1 MVSIPPPITQMKTE
15 FERAR
20 RWRRGRHEPLQFGD
34 IRWEAL
40 DRFLTLGFP
49 TTQDEDW
56 RFTDVA
62 PFSEKIFTLPLQTPS
77 DAKYSGLTPLR
88 LPGDFATE
96 LVFVNGY
103 FLAAE
108 PSRDVLPTG
117 IRLGSLSEVL
127 DSNATEVTSYLARVA
142 PFANRAFVALN
153 TALFVDGACILIP
166 AQTVLE
172 KPIHVRFIST
182 GEADR
187 RPAMSSP
194 RVLVVLGDKSRATVV
209 ESYVGPKGVQYF
221 TNALTEIVL
230 GENAVLDHYK
240 LQCESIDAYHVST
253 TNVIAAAGANCS
265 RHCINAGGALVRDE
279 VVVVLGGEDAKCTL
293 NGLYMADGER
303 LVDNHTTILHR
314 MQRCRSH
321 QVYDGVLAG
330 RATGVF
336 DGKIVIGAEASQ
348 SDAKQ
353 INRTLLLS
361 EGARID
367 STKHL
372 EKLAKDAHCIQ
383 RRIIRRV
390 DEEAGLPS
398 LAYASL
404 RSRGIGDAEARRLV
418 IHAFVR
424 GMLKRLPFQPIAVGL
439 EELLQQQL
447 EHMIGSAV

>member
-20 RWRRGRHEPLQFGD
+20 RWRRARHEPLQFGD
-34 IRWEAL
+34 VRWEAL

-49 TTQDEDW
+49 TTQDEEW
-56 RFTDVA
+56 RCTDVA
-62 PFSEKIFTLPLQTPS
+62 PIAEKIFTLPLQTAS
-77 DAKYSGLTPLR
+77 DAKYSGLKPLR
-88 LPGDFATE
+88 LPDDFAAE

-103 FLAAE
+103 FLAAG
-108 PSRDVLPTG
+108 PSGAAFPTG

-127 DSNATEVTSYLARVA
+127 DSNPAEVTAYLARVA
-142 PFANRAFVALN
+142 PFASRAFVALN
-153 TALFVDGACILIP
+153 TALFVDGACVLIP
-166 AQTVLE
+166 AHTALE

-182 GEADR
+182 GEADM

-194 RVLVVLGDKSRATVV
+194 RVLVVLGDQSRATVV
-209 ESYVGPKGVQYF
+209 ESYVGPEGVQYF
-221 TNALTEIVL
+221 TNAVTEVVL

-240 LQCESIDAYHVST
+240 LQCESMEAYHVSA

-279 VVVVLGGEDAKCTL
+279 VVAALGGEDAKCTL
-293 NGLYMADGER
+293 NGFYMADGGR
-303 LVDNHTTILHR
+303 LVDNHTTILHM

-321 QVYDGVLAG
+321 QVYNGVLAAHA
-330 RATGVF
+330 RGVF
-336 DGKIVIGAEASQ
+336 DGKIVVGAEASQ
-348 SDAKQ
+348 SNAKQ
-353 INRTLLLS
+353 TNRTLLLS

-390 DEEAGLPS
+390 DEEAGLHF
-398 LAYASL
+398 
-404 RSRGIGDAEARRLV
+404 RSRGMGDTEARRLV
-418 IHAFVR
+418 IRAFLR
-424 GMLKRLPFQPIAVGL
+424 GILTRLPLQPIAAGL
-439 EELLQQQL
+439 AELLEQQL
-447 EHMIGSAV
+447 DGRSSGPLGSTK

>member
-1 MVSIPPPITQMKTE
+1 MVGIPPPITQMKTE

-34 IRWEAL
+34 IRWEAI

-49 TTQDEDW
+49 TTQDEEW

-62 PFSEKIFTLPLQTPS
+62 SISEKIFTLPLPS
-77 DAKYSGLTPLR
+77 ENDGKYLGLVPMQ

-103 FLAAE
+103 FLTGE
-108 PSRDVLPTG
+108 PLNAVFPTG
-117 IRLGSLSEVL
+117 IRVGSLSEVL
-127 DSNATEVTSYLARVA
+127 DSNATEVASYLARVA
-142 PFANRAFVALN
+142 PFARRAFVALN

-166 AQTVLE
+166 AHTALE
-172 KPIHVRFIST
+172 KPIHVRFVST

-187 RPAMSSP
+187 LPAMSNP
-194 RVLVVLGDKSRATVV
+194 RVLVVLGDQSRATVV
-209 ESYVGPKGVQYF
+209 ESYVGPKRVPYF
-221 TNALTEIVL
+221 TNTVTEIVL
-230 GENAVLDHYK
+230 GENAVLNHYK
-240 LQCESIDAYHVST
+240 LQCEGNEAYHTSA
-253 TNVIAAAGANCS
+253 TNLVVACGANCS

-279 VVVVLGGEDAKCTL
+279 VVAVLAGEDAKCTL

-303 LVDNHTTILHR
+303 LVDNHTTILHL
-314 MQRCRSH
+314 MQHCRSH
-321 QVYDGVLAG
+321 QVYDGVLGGHA
-330 RATGVF
+330 RGVF
-336 DGKIVIGAEASQ
+336 DGKIAVGAEANH

-372 EKLAKDAHCIQ
+372 EKLAHDAHCIQ

-398 LAYASL
+398 LAYAYV
-404 RSRGIGDAEARRLV
+404 RARGMGDAEARRLA

-424 GMLKRLPFQPIAVGL
+424 GMLKRLPLQPIAVGL
-439 EELLQQQL
+439 KELFQPQL